1 MKLVMHKNCSKFL
14 VQEMYKLQQCDAIK
28 YMELQLEVL
37 GIWQLEVLECSLVRI
52 WKVVILAVLAR
63 ICCRTASA
71 MPWVSSSWVTNS
83 SSSAQAHLILLHI
96 LNHLPAALLLVMMV
110 VMVVVMMPVIF
121 HVVLSPAHDC
131 RCIWCSSGGL
141 RNYYY

>member
-1 MKLVMHKNCSKFL
+1 MYNKLH
-14 VQEMYKLQQCDAIK
+14 QCDAIK

-37 GIWQLEVLECSLVRI
+37 QVLEVLEGSLVRI

-83 SSSAQAHLILLHI
+83 SSSAQAQLILLHI

-110 VMVVVMMPVIF
+110 VIVVVVVVMMPVIF
-121 HVVLSPAHDC
+121 LHVVLYPAHDC

-141 RNYYY
+141 RNYNY

>member
-1 MKLVMHKNCSKFL
+1 
-14 VQEMYKLQQCDAIK
+14 
-28 YMELQLEVL
+28 
-37 GIWQLEVLECSLVRI
+37 
-52 WKVVILAVLAR
+52 
-63 ICCRTASA
+63 

-83 SSSAQAHLILLHI
+83 SSSAHSQLILLHI
-96 LNHLPAALLLVMMV
+96 LNHLPDALLLVTMVV
-110 VMVVVMMPVIF
+110 VMVVVVVMMMMPVIL

>member
-1 MKLVMHKNCSKFL
+1 
-14 VQEMYKLQQCDAIK
+14 
-28 YMELQLEVL
+28 
-37 GIWQLEVLECSLVRI
+37 
-52 WKVVILAVLAR
+52 
-63 ICCRTASA
+63 

-83 SSSAQAHLILLHI
+83 SSGAHSQLILLHI
-96 LNHLPAALLLVMMV
+96 LNHLPAALLLLMMV
-110 VMVVVMMPVIF
+110 VVVVVVMMMMMPVIF